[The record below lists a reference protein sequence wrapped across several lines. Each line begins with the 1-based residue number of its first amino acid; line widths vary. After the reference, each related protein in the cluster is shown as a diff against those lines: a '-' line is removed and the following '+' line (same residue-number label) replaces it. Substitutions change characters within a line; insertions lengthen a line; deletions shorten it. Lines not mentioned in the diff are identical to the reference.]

1 MENSFSIQM
10 KNSKSVSGIA
20 LSRSKK
26 GFFLEGELGIIEDI
40 ELIEE
45 KVLTIT
51 GKNGTIRIDINKEE
65 LIKALNPIIKNRLD
79 AANSKLTI

>member
-20 LSRSKK
+20 LSRDKK

-65 LIKALNPIIKNRLD
+65 LLKALNPTIKKNKCD
-79 AANSKLTI
+79 IE